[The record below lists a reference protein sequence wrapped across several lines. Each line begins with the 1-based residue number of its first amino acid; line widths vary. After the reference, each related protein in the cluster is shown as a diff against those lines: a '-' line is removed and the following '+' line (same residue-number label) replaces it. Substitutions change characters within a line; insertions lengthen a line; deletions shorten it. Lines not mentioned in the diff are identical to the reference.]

1 MTLDEYIKQAPHGE
15 SARRLRPARAG
26 RALQVQLHEEQ
37 MTPFTSDTDPRILEI
52 LEHYGFFEQVLKL
65 SEEGSELSAAGIRY
79 HVHNCDLRNEG
90 QWLAAFAEELADTS
104 IVMEQLLQDEELA
117 QLVREARERKLDRQI
132 ARIRVE
138 KAQEEKTYREAQK
151 ALSAAR
157 SVAAEGISDASARI
171 YEGAAR

>member
-1 MTLDEYIKQAPHGE
+1 MTLDEMP
-15 SARRLRPARAG
+15 
-26 RALQVQLHEEQ
+26 
-37 MTPFTSDTDPRILEI
+37 PFTSDTDPRILEI

-65 SEEGSELSAAGIRY
+65 SEEGAELSAAGIRY

-157 SVAAEGISDASARI
+157 SVAAEGIYDASARI

>member
-1 MTLDEYIKQAPHGE
+1 
-15 SARRLRPARAG
+15 
-26 RALQVQLHEEQ
+26 

>member
-1 MTLDEYIKQAPHGE
+1 MTLDE
-15 SARRLRPARAG
+15 
-26 RALQVQLHEEQ
+26 

-52 LEHYGFFEQVLKL
+52 LEHYGFFEQVLKP
-65 SEEGSELSAAGIRY
+65 SEEGAELSAAGIRY

-90 QWLAAFAEELADTS
+90 QWLAAFA
-104 IVMEQLLQDEELA
+104 EELA

-157 SVAAEGISDASARI
+157 SVAAEGIYDASARI

>member
-1 MTLDEYIKQAPHGE
+1 MTLDE
-15 SARRLRPARAG
+15 
-26 RALQVQLHEEQ
+26 

-52 LEHYGFFEQVLKL
+52 LEHYGFAHQVLKL
-65 SEEGSELSAAGIRY
+65 AEEASELAAACARY
-79 HVHNCDLRNEG
+79 YDHVSDSG
-90 QWLAAFAEELADTS
+90 DDMPWLKPVQEELADV
-104 IVMEQLLQDEELA
+104 IVLAVQLCVDMPFEEG
-117 QLVREARERKLDRQI
+117 VREAYIMKLNRQI

-171 YEGAAR
+171 YEGASR